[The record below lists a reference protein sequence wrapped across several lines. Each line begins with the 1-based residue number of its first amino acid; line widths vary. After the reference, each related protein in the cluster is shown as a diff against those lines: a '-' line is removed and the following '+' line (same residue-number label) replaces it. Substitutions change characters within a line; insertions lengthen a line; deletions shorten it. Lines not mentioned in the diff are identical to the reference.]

1 MGKIFAIAKIV
12 NGNAT
17 IGLRIADVESKKIQ
31 YRDVPL
37 ESIHK
42 VLSSGGITI
51 ENIGVLDGDVV
62 GTNGSIDRLASVST
76 TGNIIGKAPLVIVNR
91 IGDVGYT
98 VVDYKGVLKKAREED
113 VVTYAKQFGIANGKV
128 IVKDNLRFISSITGE
143 YDIQEVSASKLG
155 KNKEVAIN
163 LTIGRDNRNIA
174 KNAKIAAEDEID
186 SNDVFKSMTKEQ
198 RKVIQDYY
206 MWYTV
211 SIYENMAKGM
221 RFKAKESKVETLA
234 QLRGEDEWEFA
245 GIKDMGFLGASKCE
259 LGHSL
264 RYEYHAVARDESGK
278 EVDKIVFGETC
289 SGDFFEISKED
300 MAKLVKIRM
309 MMTDEIK
316 IMADITTNHT
326 EKEEWEKIQLLV
338 DVLKQIAKIGN
349 TKELMYNIYGEK
361 IANTL
366 ANFLTVN
373 LPFPESLV
381 LLAKERVY
389 KRGIFNFWS
398 ELFPEHADLIQE
410 VSSNLS
416 HYDMKGVTNLYLR
429 YVGQIKLG
437 GQFGYNPTKY
447 EWVNKSQRNLKI
459 GKNDL
464 LGREFFG
471 SSKKPGGFSK
481 KDAEMVKSVQYR
493 IFSYIR
499 GKEFTL
505 KEVECVLQLIKEY
518 DDGYKAMKELD
529 NLVVKQYGTNLKPL
543 LYNANQDEEM
553 YDIAHGLLYSRDR
566 VDLSRSYRCTRNRE
580 IRSLG
585 TENILELIKKR
596 HTDEFKAAMSKILI
610 DLEEKNRQDEE
621 ELKKIAERNRIEEE
635 RKRKEEEERQCAEE
649 ERKRVEAEKAK
660 EEAERKRIEAEE
672 KDKKA
677 QEDDESYKSD
687 RVYKLGELIE
697 KYPDVEVKYYTKI
710 AKDIIDRKLKFNNL
724 SYKQKKM
731 IEQSEVDYFAA
742 DGREVPKELVNNTY
756 TLDEKPQIKEEVERV
771 LSYKDNKNVYD
782 KVVVITPKVFDIAA
796 SIQKNNKVSD
806 KQYKHIKAAIS
817 IINLIGD

>member
-12 NGNAT
+12 DRNKT
-17 IGLRIADVESKKIQ
+17 IGLRIADVESKNVQ
-31 YRDVPL
+31 YRDVSL
-37 ESIHK
+37 DSIHK
-42 VLSSGGITI
+42 VLSSGNITI
-51 ENIGVLDGDVV
+51 ENIGILDGDIV
-62 GTNGSIDRLASVST
+62 GTNGSIDRLASVTT
-76 TGNIIGKAPLVIVNR
+76 TGELMGKAPLVIINK

-98 VVDYKGVLKKAREED
+98 IVDHKGLLKKVREED
-113 VVTYAKQFGIANGKV
+113 VVAYAKQFGIANGKV
-128 IVKDNLRFISSITGE
+128 VVKNGLEYVSSINGE
-143 YDIQEVSASKLG
+143 YDVQEVSASKLG
-155 KNKEVAIN
+155 KNKEIAIN

-278 EVDKIVFGETC
+278 EIDRIVFGETC

-316 IMADITTNHT
+316 LMADITTNHT

-338 DVLKQIAKIGN
+338 DVLKRIAKIGN

-366 ANFLTVN
+366 ANFLNVN

-410 VSSNLS
+410 VSSSLS

-429 YVGQIKLG
+429 YMGQIKLG

-447 EWVNKSQRNLKI
+447 EWVNGSQRNLKI

-471 SSKKPGGFSK
+471 SNKKPGGFSK

-505 KEVECVLQLIKEY
+505 KEVECVLQLLKEY

-529 NLVVKQYGTNLKPL
+529 DLVVKQYGTNLKPL
-543 LYNANQDEEM
+543 LHNENEDEVM
-553 YDIAHGLLYSRDR
+553 YGIAYGLLYSRDK
-566 VDLSRSYRCTRNRE
+566 VDISRSYRYTRNRE
-580 IRSLG
+580 LRSLG
-585 TENILELIKKR
+585 TEKMLELIKKR
-596 HTDEFKAAMSKILI
+596 HTDEFKAAMSKLLI

-621 ELKKIAERNRIEEE
+621 ELKKIAER
-635 RKRKEEEERQCAEE
+635 KRKEEEERQRAEE
-649 ERKRVEAEKAK
+649 ERQRV
-660 EEAERKRIEAEE
+660 EAERKRIEAEE

-697 KYPDVEVKYYTKI
+697 KYPDVEVKYYTRI
-710 AKDIIDRKLKFNNL
+710 AQDILKRKLRFNDL

-731 IEQSEVDYFAA
+731 IEQSEIDYFAA

>member
-12 NGNAT
+12 DRNKT
-17 IGLRIADVESKKIQ
+17 IGLRIADVESKNVQ
-31 YRDVPL
+31 YRDVSL
-37 ESIHK
+37 DSIHK
-42 VLSSGGITI
+42 VLSSGNITI
-51 ENIGVLDGDVV
+51 ENIGILDGDIV
-62 GTNGSIDRLASVST
+62 GTNGSIDRLASVTT
-76 TGNIIGKAPLVIVNR
+76 TGELMGKAPLVIINK

-98 VVDYKGVLKKAREED
+98 IVDHKGLLKKVREED
-113 VVTYAKQFGIANGKV
+113 VVAYAKQFGIANGKV
-128 IVKDNLRFISSITGE
+128 VVKNGLEYVSSINGE
-143 YDIQEVSASKLG
+143 YDVQEVSASKLG
-155 KNKEVAIN
+155 KNKEIAIN

-174 KNAKIAAEDEID
+174 KNAKIAAEGEID

-278 EVDKIVFGETC
+278 EIDRIVFGETC

-316 IMADITTNHT
+316 LMADITTNHT

-338 DVLKQIAKIGN
+338 DVLKRIAKIGN

-366 ANFLTVN
+366 ANFLNVN

-416 HYDMKGVTNLYLR
+416 HYNMKGVTNLYLR
-429 YVGQIKLG
+429 YMGQIKLG

-447 EWVNKSQRNLKI
+447 EWVNGSQRNLKI

-471 SSKKPGGFSK
+471 SNKKPGGFSK

-505 KEVECVLQLIKEY
+505 KEVECVLQLLKEY

-529 NLVVKQYGTNLKPL
+529 DLVVKQYGTNLKPL
-543 LYNANQDEEM
+543 LHNENEDEVM
-553 YDIAHGLLYSRDR
+553 YGIAYGLLYSRDK
-566 VDLSRSYRCTRNRE
+566 VDISRSYRYTRNRE
-580 IRSLG
+580 LRSLG
-585 TENILELIKKR
+585 TEKMLELIKKR
-596 HTDEFKAAMSKILI
+596 HTDEFKAAMSKLLI

-621 ELKKIAERNRIEEE
+621 ELKKIAER
-635 RKRKEEEERQCAEE
+635 KRKEEEERQRAEE
-649 ERKRVEAEKAK
+649 ERQRLEAEKAK

-697 KYPDVEVKYYTKI
+697 KYPDVEVKYYTRI
-710 AKDIIDRKLKFNNL
+710 AQDILKRKLRFNDL

-731 IEQSEVDYFAA
+731 IEQSEIDYFAA
-742 DGREVPKELVNNTY
+742 DGREIPKELVNNTY
-756 TLDEKPQIKEEVERV
+756 NLDEKPQIKEEVERV

>member
-12 NGNAT
+12 DRNKT
-17 IGLRIADVESKKIQ
+17 IGLRIADVESKNVQ
-31 YRDVPL
+31 YRDVSL
-37 ESIHK
+37 DSIHK
-42 VLSSGGITI
+42 VLSSGNITI
-51 ENIGVLDGDVV
+51 ENIGILDGDIV
-62 GTNGSIDRLASVST
+62 GTNGSIDRLASVTT
-76 TGNIIGKAPLVIVNR
+76 TGELMGKAPLVIINK

-98 VVDYKGVLKKAREED
+98 IVDHKGLLKKVREED
-113 VVTYAKQFGIANGKV
+113 VVAYAKQFGIANGKV
-128 IVKDNLRFISSITGE
+128 VVKNGLEYVSSINGE
-143 YDIQEVSASKLG
+143 YDVQEVSASKLG
-155 KNKEVAIN
+155 KNKEIAIN

-278 EVDKIVFGETC
+278 EIDRIVFGETC

-316 IMADITTNHT
+316 LMADITTNHT

-338 DVLKQIAKIGN
+338 DVLKRIAKIGN

-366 ANFLTVN
+366 ANFLNVN

-410 VSSNLS
+410 VSSSLS
-416 HYDMKGVTNLYLR
+416 HYDMRGVTNLYLR
-429 YVGQIKLG
+429 YMGQIKLG

-447 EWVNKSQRNLKI
+447 EWVNGSQRNLKI

-471 SSKKPGGFSK
+471 SNKKPGGFSK

-505 KEVECVLQLIKEY
+505 KEVECVLQLLKEY

-529 NLVVKQYGTNLKPL
+529 DLVVKQYGTNLKPL
-543 LYNANQDEEM
+543 LHNENEDEVM
-553 YDIAHGLLYSRDR
+553 YGIAYGLLYSRDK
-566 VDLSRSYRCTRNRE
+566 VDISRSYRYTRNRE
-580 IRSLG
+580 LRSLG
-585 TENILELIKKR
+585 TEKMLELIKKR
-596 HTDEFKAAMSKILI
+596 HTDEFKAAMSKLLI

-621 ELKKIAERNRIEEE
+621 ELKKIAER
-635 RKRKEEEERQCAEE
+635 KRKEEEERQRAEE
-649 ERKRVEAEKAK
+649 ERQRVEAEKAK
-660 EEAERKRIEAEE
+660 EEAERQRIEAEE

-697 KYPDVEVKYYTKI
+697 KYPDVEVKYYTRI
-710 AKDIIDRKLKFNNL
+710 AQDILKRKLRFNDL

-731 IEQSEVDYFAA
+731 IEQSEIDYFAA

>member
-12 NGNAT
+12 DRNKT
-17 IGLRIADVESKKIQ
+17 IGLRIADVESKNVQ
-31 YRDVPL
+31 YRDVSL
-37 ESIHK
+37 DSIHK
-42 VLSSGGITI
+42 VLSSGNITI
-51 ENIGVLDGDVV
+51 ENIGILDGDIV
-62 GTNGSIDRLASVST
+62 GTNGSIDRLASVTT
-76 TGNIIGKAPLVIVNR
+76 TGELIGKAPLVIINK

-98 VVDYKGVLKKAREED
+98 IVDHKGLLKKVREED
-113 VVTYAKQFGIANGKV
+113 VVAYAKQFGIANGKV
-128 IVKDNLRFISSITGE
+128 VVKNGLEYVSSINGE
-143 YDIQEVSASKLG
+143 YDVQEVSASKLG
-155 KNKEVAIN
+155 KNKEIAIN

-278 EVDKIVFGETC
+278 EIDRIVFGETC

-338 DVLKQIAKIGN
+338 DVLKRIAKIGN

-366 ANFLTVN
+366 ANFLNVN

-429 YVGQIKLG
+429 YMGQIKLG

-447 EWVNKSQRNLKI
+447 EWVNGSQRNLKI

-471 SSKKPGGFSK
+471 SNKKPGGFSK

-505 KEVECVLQLIKEY
+505 KEVECVLQLLKEY

-529 NLVVKQYGTNLKPL
+529 DLVVKQYGTNLKPL
-543 LYNANQDEEM
+543 LYNANEDEVM
-553 YDIAHGLLYSRDR
+553 YDIAYGLLYSRDK
-566 VDLSRSYRCTRNRE
+566 VNISRSYRYTRNRE
-580 IRSLG
+580 LRSLG
-585 TENILELIKKR
+585 TEKMLELIKKR
-596 HTDEFKAAMSKILI
+596 HTDEFKAAMSKLLI

-621 ELKKIAERNRIEEE
+621 ELKKIAER
-635 RKRKEEEERQCAEE
+635 KRKEEEERQRAEE
-649 ERKRVEAEKAK
+649 ERQRVEAEKAK

-697 KYPDVEVKYYTKI
+697 KYPDVEVKYYTRI
-710 AKDIIDRKLKFNNL
+710 AQDILKRKLRFNDL

-731 IEQSEVDYFAA
+731 IEKSEIDYFAA
-742 DGREVPKELVNNTY
+742 DGREIPKELVNNTY
-756 TLDEKPQIKEEVERV
+756 NLDEKPQIKEEVERV

>member
-12 NGNAT
+12 DRNKP
-17 IGLRIADVESKKIQ
+17 IGLRIADVESKNVQ
-31 YRDVPL
+31 YRDVSL
-37 ESIHK
+37 DSIYK
-42 VLSSGGITI
+42 VLSSGNITI
-51 ENIGVLDGDVV
+51 ENIGILDGDIV
-62 GTNGSIDRLASVST
+62 GTNGSIDRLASVTT
-76 TGNIIGKAPLVIVNR
+76 TGELIGKAPLVIINK

-98 VVDYKGVLKKAREED
+98 IVDHKGLLKKVREED
-113 VVTYAKQFGIANGKV
+113 VVAYAKQFGIANGKV
-128 IVKDNLRFISSITGE
+128 VVKNGLEYVSSINGE
-143 YDIQEVSASKLG
+143 YDVQEVSASKLG

-186 SNDVFKSMTKEQ
+186 SSDVFKSMTKEQ

-278 EVDKIVFGETC
+278 EVDRIVFGETC

-316 IMADITTNHT
+316 LMADITTNHT

-338 DVLKQIAKIGN
+338 DVLKRIAKIGN

-366 ANFLTVN
+366 ANFLNVN

-410 VSSNLS
+410 VSSSLS

-447 EWVNKSQRNLKI
+447 EWVNGSQRNLKI

-471 SSKKPGGFSK
+471 SNKKPGGFSK

-493 IFSYIR
+493 IFIYIR

-505 KEVECVLQLIKEY
+505 KEVECVLQLLKEY

-529 NLVVKQYGTNLKPL
+529 DLVVKQYGTNLKPL
-543 LYNANQDEEM
+543 LYNANEDEVM
-553 YDIAHGLLYSRDR
+553 YDIAYGLLYSRDK
-566 VDLSRSYRCTRNRE
+566 VDISRSYRYTRNRE

-585 TENILELIKKR
+585 TEKMLELIKKR
-596 HTDEFKAAMSKILI
+596 HTDEFKAAMNKLLI

-621 ELKKIAERNRIEEE
+621 ELKKLAE
-635 RKRKEEEERQCAEE
+635 RKRKEEEERQRAEE
-649 ERKRVEAEKAK
+649 ERQRVEAEKAK

-697 KYPDVEVKYYTKI
+697 KYPDVEVKYYTRI
-710 AKDIIDRKLKFNNL
+710 AQDILKRKLRFNDL

-731 IEQSEVDYFAA
+731 IEQSEIDYFAA